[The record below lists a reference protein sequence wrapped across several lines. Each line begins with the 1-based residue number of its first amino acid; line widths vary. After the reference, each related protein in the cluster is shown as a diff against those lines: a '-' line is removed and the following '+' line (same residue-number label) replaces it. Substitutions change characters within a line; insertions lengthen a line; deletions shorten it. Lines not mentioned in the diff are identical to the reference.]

1 MGLMLIGLSS
11 LLEIDI
17 FPFLFEALTK
27 PLFQIISVFEGIF
40 KGLAGIVDPV
50 SSDIGLVENAA
61 GSKNIIVQLFQ
72 SKTMQSILTS
82 LMLFGIV
89 VLVLSVILAI
99 IRNVYKDDSKVT
111 ISSII
116 GQAIKAVIGFILVP
130 SLCLVG
136 VMLSN
141 VILVAVDGAT
151 NARGTPSF
159 AAGIYSACQ
168 KEDQDTIQNV
178 FNDVINSEP
187 VEYFGNINQSSSG
200 DSSSGESTG
209 SEESGNTTTDNT
221 SVYDFHIA
229 GIIYAQ
235 YLWQALTEDCIYNAT
250 GWLHR
255 TANAGTANF
264 ENEKYID
271 VLGLKVKNDDI
282 LDFTD
287 MNNWDNGNGIAGVID
302 TKEDVALFYEML
314 KNQYTANFP
323 KAKKSSIVNK
333 ISLIKDKYPECRI
346 AFASKTVYNSNNY
359 FGAGSDTG
367 DLRTK
372 SFIYYY
378 YGKALF
384 DYNGDYGEV
393 QQDEKYLKEAYI
405 AFKESNTFDAT
416 SWTFKKD
423 DSQWTNDNLNK
434 TLCMAN
440 NINYFY
446 AFVASIMVAK
456 SLFVLCFGMAKRI
469 VQLALYYVLS
479 PIALALYP
487 FDNGRT
493 FGSWKSDFVGYT
505 VGAFGAVAGVN
516 LTIQLMP
523 VVNRIQIFSSRIYND
538 VTQLILYIILAQG
551 MEALVKTLSGWIG
564 GKDLFAEG
572 KATSQ
577 TATAPIKKVAGSVM
591 KVAGTV
597 IGTGV
602 GVAIGASAARK
613 NRTTLGEL
621 TKKMGGTAE
630 DKQEAEETAK
640 AAGYSSA
647 SAYKAD
653 LEKNSSNGKAWY
665 LGGGLGTALKNTVKT
680 KANQIGDFATN
691 KFASTQFGMAF
702 DKETGLSKLISK
714 SAAQDA
720 SAKVKTDLEAKL
732 DTDFK
737 NGIVTAKMS
746 ADLTKAL
753 EDIKASLDKNS
764 STSAASMNATAVSA
778 FAGQLAGIKGLT
790 TDNAEE
796 FIRTGN
802 MSLINSLSGKAQ
814 QMAIQTRSNY
824 LASDEYQDYSR
835 NLRAARSYGL
845 TEADIN
851 DAGFKAENVVNT
863 IMSSI
868 TNNLDYA
875 KFRTAQQTGN
885 EQEMYRMMAAS
896 VAATTNISHSMIDQL
911 TKGVA
916 SITTSA
922 VDAIKKTQTETQ
934 TKVQQQTENRWK
946 GSAPKK

>member
-168 KEDQDTIQNV
+168 KEDPVQNV
-178 FNDVINSEP
+178 FNDVIYSAP
-187 VEYFGNINQSSSG
+187 VDYFGNINQSSSG

-209 SEESGNTTTDNT
+209 SEESGSTTTDDT

-235 YLWQALTEDCIYNAT
+235 YLWQALTEDCIY
-250 GWLHR
+250 GGQLVWVYR
-255 TANAGTANF
+255 TDSLGQYLTDV
-264 ENEKYID
+264 KYVD
-271 VLGLKVKNDDI
+271 VLGLKVEDDDL

-323 KAKKSSIVNK
+323 NAEKLVIKAIAGNAIGK
-333 ISLIKDKYPECRI
+333 KYPKCKI
-346 AFASKTVYNSNNY
+346 ALSSKTGTTTKNY
-359 FGAGSDTG
+359 FCAGSDKY
-367 DLRTK
+367 DLK
-372 SFIYYY
+372 EQSFVYYY

-393 QQDEKYLKEAYI
+393 QQDEKYLKEAYV
-405 AFKESNTFDAT
+405 AFEKSKTFGAT
-416 SWTFKKD
+416 SWYFQKNS
-423 DSQWTNDNLNK
+423 SQWTNDNLNK
-434 TLCMAN
+434 TLCLGD
-440 NINYFY
+440 NINYFF

-487 FDNGRT
+487 FDNGKA

-551 MEALVKTLSGWIG
+551 MESLVKTLSGWIG

-613 NRTTLGEL
+613 NKGTLKTL
-621 TKKMGGTAE
+621 TDKMGGTAE
-630 DKQEAEETAK
+630 EKLEAEETAK

-764 STSAASMNATAVSA
+764 STSAASMNATAVEA

-802 MSLINSLSGKAQ
+802 MSLISSLSGKAQ

-824 LASDEYQDYSR
+824 LASDEYQDYAR

-845 TEADIN
+845 TEADLN